1 VRRFSRR
8 TGKRSAP
15 PDREEAEESLWPFL
29 VSVLVV
35 AVFFLFLLGQ
45 LWYLQ
50 VIKGPVYARR
60 SESNRIRVN
69 DILPSRGF
77 IYSADGKLLVQNRL
91 SYTLAVVR
99 EDVPDLGRLLAE
111 LHRLIG
117 LDPKKVRRQLR
128 RSRLPVFRPVKIMS
142 NLSRDQV
149 ALLETYKSRLP
160 GAIIQVEPKRSYLFP
175 ELACHVIGY
184 LSEINSREL
193 DSGRYPYHK
202 LGDFVGRS
210 GVERSFD
217 RFLSGRHGQRQV
229 EVDATGRV
237 VKVIK
242 QVHAQPGYNIHL
254 TIDSRLQQAA
264 REALRGKVGAI
275 VALDPN
281 TGRVLAMASNPV
293 YNPNRFVLG
302 LRTFQWRTLTR
313 NPLHPLYNRAVRGMY
328 PPGSTYKIVTALAGL
343 HWGVITRETIITC
356 RGTYTLGSHVFH
368 CYGGH
373 RHGPLRVRRAITVSC
388 DVFFYNLGHRMGI
401 DRLAVVGKMFGLG
414 SPTGIP
420 LEHEKPGV
428 CPDRAWKS
436 QRILSS
442 AWINSLLRRV
452 NLGPRFNLLTPLW
465 RAWRKSW
472 AEMSWRGGDT
482 LSVAIGQGYNLVTPL
497 QNAMVIAA
505 VASSARPFVPRPL
518 WLYSSFDHLVARA
531 EGRAVIHRPQLVWR
545 ITDINGQVVRDL
557 QPQFVRSLPFS
568 PEYLELIRKGL
579 VGVVNEAGGTAP
591 RARLK
596 KVIIAGKTGTA
607 QVVGLAVDQ
616 LYGGRKYVP
625 RRFRDH
631 GWFVAYAPAE
641 DPKIA
646 VAVVVE
652 HGGLGGRAAAPL
664 AKYVIGTYLGAPV
677 SLGYKLS
684 PRRTSW
690 FDLPGP
696 RIGGPAPEESR

>member
-1 VRRFSRR
+1 MRRFSRR
-8 TGKRSAP
+8 TKKRTKRP
-15 PDREEAEESLWPFL
+15 EREEGEESLWPFV

-35 AVFFLFLLGQ
+35 SVCFLFLLGQ

-91 SYTLAVVR
+91 SYTLAIVR
-99 EDVPDLGRLLAE
+99 EDVPDLTRLLAE

-117 LDPKKVRRQLR
+117 LDPKRVRRQLR
-128 RSRLPVFRPVKIMS
+128 RSRQPVFRPVKILS
-142 NLSRDQV
+142 NISRDQV
-149 ALLETYKSRLP
+149 ARLETFKSNLP
-160 GAIIQVEPKRSYLFP
+160 GVVIQVEPKRAYLFP
-175 ELACHVIGY
+175 ELFCHVIGY

-237 VKVIK
+237 VKVIN

-254 TIDSRLQQAA
+254 TIDSRLQKAA

-275 VALDPN
+275 VALEPG
-281 TGRVLAMASNPV
+281 TGRVLAMASNPGF
-293 YNPNRFVLG
+293 NPNRFVLG
-302 LRTFQWRTLTR
+302 LRAAQWRSLTQ

-328 PPGSTYKIVTALAGL
+328 PPGSTFKIVTALAGL
-343 HWGVITRETIITC
+343 YWGVITPETVITC
-356 RGTYTLGSHVFH
+356 NGSFPLGSHVFH
-368 CYGGH
+368 CFGGH
-373 RHGPLRVRRAITVSC
+373 RHGPLRVQRAITVSC
-388 DVFFYNLGHRMGI
+388 DVFFYNLGHRLGI
-401 DRLAVVGKMFGLG
+401 DRLAVVARMFGLG
-414 SPTGIP
+414 SPTGIA

-428 CPDRAWKS
+428 APDRAWKR

-452 NLGPRFNLLTPLW
+452 TLGPRFNLLTPLW
-465 RAWRKSW
+465 RDWYKSW
-472 AEMSWRGGDT
+472 SEMSWRGGDT
-482 LSVAIGQGYNLVTPL
+482 LSVAIGQGYNLLTPL
-497 QNAMVIAA
+497 QNATVIAA
-505 VASSARPFVPRPL
+505 VASSGQPFVPRPL
-518 WLYSSFDHLVARA
+518 WLYSDFRLLAARA
-531 EGRAVIHRPQLVWR
+531 QGRAVIFRPQLVWR

-557 QPQFVRSLPFS
+557 PPQFVRVLPLS
-568 PEYLELIRKGL
+568 PEHLELVRKGL
-579 VGVVNEAGGTAP
+579 VGVVNEPGGTAP

-596 KVIIAGKTGTA
+596 KVIVAGKTGTA

-616 LYGGRKYVP
+616 LYGGRRYVP

-631 GWFVAYAPAE
+631 GWFVAYAPAD

-652 HGGLGGRAAAPL
+652 HAGLGGRAAAPL
-664 AKYVIGTYLGAPV
+664 AKYVIGTYLGVPV
-677 SLGYKLS
+677 SLGPKLS
-684 PRRTSW
+684 PRRPSW

-696 RIGGPAPEESR
+696 RVGGPLPEESR